1 MRLDKYL
8 VNNYSEYSRSRLQK
22 MIANGEVLVNGKRS
36 KSGYILA
43 LSDRVSL
50 KPPKHQPDKLQS
62 ENLSFE
68 IVYEDKDCIVINKP
82 PFMVVHPAANDTVAK
97 GTVVN
102 SLLSRLSFKDDVAN
116 LRPGI
121 VHRLDKNTSG
131 LLVVAKNE
139 TAYLQLVAQFKLR
152 SVKKVYLA
160 LIDGVPEHSE
170 GIIDSPIGRSLRD
183 RKKMDL
189 SLDAGKKAVSCYKV
203 LENFL
208 IKGNLCVSLVEVKI
222 LTGRTH
228 QIRVHMAAIG
238 HPVVG
243 DITYGN
249 KKVNQYFLDNFALER
264 QFLHSWKLGFKSP
277 ATKKSVNL
285 TQDLPNDL
293 GLVVKKLKSI

>member
-8 VNNYSEYSRSRLQK
+8 VNNYPAYSRSRLQR
-22 MIANGEVLVNGKRS
+22 MIGNGEVLVNGKKS
-36 KSGYILA
+36 KSNYILA
-43 LSDRVSL
+43 SSDRISL
-50 KPPKHQPDKLQS
+50 KSPKHQFDKLES

-68 IVYEDKDCIVINKP
+68 IVYDDMDCIVINKP
-82 PFMVVHPAANDTVAK
+82 PFMVVHPSANDAAAK

-102 SLLSRLSFKDDVAN
+102 ALLSRLSFKADVAD

-160 LIDGVPEHSE
+160 LVGGVPEHCE

-189 SLDAGKKAVSCYKV
+189 SLDGGKKAISCYKV
-203 LENFL
+203 LENFE
-208 IKGNLCVSLVEVKI
+208 IKRDLRVSLVEVKI

-243 DITYGN
+243 DVAYGN
-249 KKVNQYFLDNFALER
+249 KKVNQYFLENFSLVR
-264 QFLHSWKLGFKSP
+264 QFLHSWKLSFRSP
-277 ATKKSVNL
+277 DTKKIVNL
-285 TQDLPNDL
+285 KLDLPNDL
-293 GLVVKKLKSI
+293 GLTIKKLKSI